1 MNLSVFS
8 ISLTVKDL
16 AASTAFSEKNM
27 LSFNPGWDQNAE
39 NVGEFTDVRELQKQL
54 EASEIT
60 LVSGVDDLT
69 EGPASIVLTDPD
81 GNPLLINHHA
91 CRSWCDRSG
100 CRPWAD

>member
-1 MNLSVFS
+1 MNISVFS

-16 AASTAFSEKNM
+16 AASTAFFEKNM

-81 GNPLLINHHA
+81 GNPVLINHHA

-100 CRPWAD
+100 CRPWAA